1 MIKIVRSSS
10 TNAEV
15 TDYYLDVIASLMEAC
30 GEKKYEDDVDL
41 KQCKMEDIIIAPTA
55 VDFVKLYFK
64 GYKNQIYWMQGIDA
78 EESYMRNGSKLRKY
92 VLDVITR
99 FAMKRAMAIFYVS
112 EEMKKYEEGK
122 FGISTDRKCFIMP
135 CFNVSRIEALQVDER
150 KYKKNIFTYVG
161 SLSKWQCFEETL
173 DFYKQIEKI
182 DTNAELKIFTFAKDE
197 ARRIV
202 ERKKIKN
209 CTVSSVAPEKMTE
222 ALADVKFGFVLR
234 EDDPV
239 NRVATPT
246 KLSSYLSAGVIPIF
260 SKYLKDFYDRTDSF
274 EYVVPVSDFKPT
286 EKLQKLLVEEIEIKK
301 LISEY
306 MELFNTYYNPQ
317 YYIKKYKEKMCK
329 LLEEK
334 YGSNSK

>member
-41 KQCKMEDIIIAPTA
+41 KQCKREDIIIAPTA

-78 EESYMRNGSKLRKY
+78 EESYMRNGSKLRSY
-92 VLDVITR
+92 VLDVITK
-99 FAMKRAMAIFYVS
+99 FAMKKAMAIFYVS
-112 EEMKKYEEGK
+112 KEMKKFEEGK
-122 FGISTDRKCFIMP
+122 FDISTDRKCFIMP
-135 CFNVSRIEALQVDER
+135 CFNVSRTETLQVNER
-150 KYKKNIFTYVG
+150 KYEKNIFTYVG
-161 SLSKWQCFEETL
+161 SLSEWQCFEETL
-173 DFYKQIEKI
+173 DFYKKIEAI
-182 DTNAELKIFTFAKDE
+182 DPHTELKIFTFAEEE

-202 ERKKIKN
+202 ETKNIKN
-209 CTVSSVAPEKMTE
+209 CTVASVAPEMMSE
-222 ALADVKFGFVLR
+222 ALADVKFGFILR
-234 EDDPV
+234 NDVPV

-246 KLSSYLSAGVIPIF
+246 KLSSYLSAGVIPVF
-260 SKYLKDFYDRTDSF
+260 SKYLKDFYNRTNDF
-274 EYVVPVSDFKPT
+274 EYVVPVSDFNPS
-286 EKLQKLLVEEIEIKK
+286 EKLQKLLGEEIDTNK

-317 YYIKKYKEKMCK
+317 YYIKKYKEKMGE

-334 YGSNSK
+334 YGSK

>member
-1 MIKIVRSSS
+1 MIKIVKSSS

-30 GEKKYEDDVDL
+30 GEKKYEDDVEL
-41 KQCKMEDIIIAPTA
+41 KQCKMEDIIIAPSA
-55 VDFVKLYFK
+55 VDFVRLYFK

-78 EESYMRNGSKLRKY
+78 EESYMKKGSKLRSY
-92 VLDVITR
+92 VLDVITK
-99 FAMKRAMAIFYVS
+99 FAMKKAMAIFYVS
-112 EEMKKYEEGK
+112 EEMKKYEESK
-122 FGISTDRKCFIMP
+122 FGISTDRKGFIMP
-135 CFNVSRIEALQVDER
+135 CFNVSRTKTLQVSER

-173 DFYKQIEKI
+173 DFYKQIETI
-182 DTNAELKIFTFAKDE
+182 DPHAELKIFTFAEEE

-202 ERKKIKN
+202 EMKNLKN
-209 CTVSSVAPEKMTE
+209 CTVSSVASEMMTE

-234 EDDPV
+234 KDNPV
-239 NRVATPT
+239 NWVATPT

-260 SKYLKDFYDRTDSF
+260 SKYLKDFYNRTNGF
-274 EYVVPVSDFKPT
+274 EYVVPVSEFNPS
-286 EKLQKLLVEEIEIKK
+286 EKLQNLLVEEIDTKK

-317 YYIKKYKEKMCK
+317 YYIKKYKEKMCE
-329 LLEEK
+329 LLEKK
-334 YGSNSK
+334 YEGK

>member
-1 MIKIVRSSS
+1 
-10 TNAEV
+10 
-15 TDYYLDVIASLMEAC
+15 
-30 GEKKYEDDVDL
+30 
-41 KQCKMEDIIIAPTA
+41 
-55 VDFVKLYFK
+55 
-64 GYKNQIYWMQGIDA
+64 MQGIDA
-78 EESYMRNGSKLRKY
+78 EESYMRNGSKLRSF
-92 VLDVITR
+92 VLDAITK
-99 FAMKRAMAIFYVS
+99 FAMKKAMAIFYVS
-112 EEMKKYEEGK
+112 EEMKKFEEGK
-122 FGISTDRKCFIMP
+122 FGISTDKKCFIMP
-135 CFNVSRIEALQVDER
+135 CFNVSRTEALQVDER